1 MKKSKIHNHKLSQQ
15 VLLRHG
21 ADVSIPNAFLNTPID
36 LAAEGNLWSV
46 TRLLIL
52 AGAYYN
58 VEILLGCVDRVEQN
72 EEDPP
77 EDGEDLHGHQGDRDE
92 AESRERTIS
101 QRSEDSLAVSEDIGG
116 IEETSSETDED
127 EDDDD
132 DDDDGIISP
141 HFRELLESPCQSD
154 ADSAGYI
161 WCRNFLWS
169 EPLSL
174 ANMCRIQIRRALA
187 HRIVHVKRSDD
198 PRSTGTLEGK
208 RHQLPL
214 PESIIDFILLRDE
227 LENTLL

>member
-1 MKKSKIHNHKLSQQ
+1 M
-15 VLLRHG
+15 LLRHG

-72 EEDPP
+72 EEDDARDPP
-77 EDGEDLHGHQGDRDE
+77 EDGELLPGHQGDRDE

-101 QRSEDSLAVSEDIGG
+101 QRSEGSLAVSEDIGG
-116 IEETSSETDED
+116 IDETSSEMDDDDED

-132 DDDDGIISP
+132 ADDGIISP

-154 ADSAGYI
+154 ADSAGYA

-198 PRSTGTLEGK
+198 PRSTGIPEAK
-208 RHQLPL
+208 SHQLPL